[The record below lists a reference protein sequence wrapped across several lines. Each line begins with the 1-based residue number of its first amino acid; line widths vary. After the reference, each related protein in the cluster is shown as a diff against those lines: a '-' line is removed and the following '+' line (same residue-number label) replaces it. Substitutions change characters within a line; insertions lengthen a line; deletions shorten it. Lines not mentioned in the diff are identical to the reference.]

1 MIVIPAI
8 DLRGGRAVR
17 LLQGDPEAETTYAA
31 DPVEV
36 AVRFQEEGARRLH
49 VVDLDAALGEGDN
62 RERIEAIC
70 RAVQVPVQVGGGIRS
85 IDDIGE
91 LLAAGAKRA
100 ILGTA
105 AAADATFV
113 RRAVEEHAEAIVV
126 AIDVRGDHVMVRGWQ
141 EEGPTLIEAI
151 PVLDDAGAPRYL
163 VTSIARDGTLKGPD
177 MQLYRDMQRLTGT
190 PIIASG
196 GVRDADDV
204 WALRDLGCEAAVA
217 GKSLYEKTLK
227 LSQVIRGQTQGPV
240 AK

>member
-17 LLQGDPEAETTYAA
+17 LVQGDPQAETTYSA
-31 DPVEV
+31 DPVDV

-62 RERIEAIC
+62 RERVEAIC

-85 IDDIGE
+85 NDDIAA
-91 LLAAGAKRA
+91 LLAAGAKRV

-105 AAADATFV
+105 AAADPGFV

-126 AIDVRGDHVMVRGWQ
+126 AIDVRGGHVMVRGWQ
-141 EEGPTLIEAI
+141 EEGPAVDDALPA
-151 PVLDDAGAPRYL
+151 LDEAGAPRYL

-177 MQLYRDMQRLTGT
+177 TKLYEHLLRLTET
-190 PIIASG
+190 PLIASG

-204 WALRDLGCEAAVA
+204 WALRDLGCEAAVT
-217 GKSLYEKTLK
+217 GKALYEKTLK
-227 LSQVIRGQTQGPV
+227 LAQVIRG
-240 AK
+240 